1 MSSEVWIFRYGPGP
15 YTTFTNSVISFNGNA
30 GRQNYLDNYSGG
42 TFQITIK
49 NQSNEAASFT
59 RGTAVQIVFNNGITL
74 VYGTVIG
81 VTYTDYPGNVGMST
95 ATITC
100 QDEITRA
107 GKWNL
112 QDFTGY
118 TQLST
123 TAQAERTDEAFSGL
137 KTPTVNVIGA
147 GASTA
152 QAVTNYNGTIL
163 NRLNLLNN
171 TERGA
176 LIAIPAGISFLPRT
190 QMLNYNTVNLHRSIS
205 SSTSIAYTSLRRI
218 NALQN
223 FFNQVTV
230 NYSDAAGTALAPEFG
245 NNTASQTANGIAG
258 FSLQS
263 ADNSSTQATGLASW
277 ISYIQG
283 DPTILKFEVDF
294 DDVTAN
300 NIAIQDFIQNI
311 QTFASLSSV
320 LTWRVPG
327 AGSNTNTNVV
337 FEGFSFNGV
346 PGKTSYTFYFSPA
359 FFYEAFTL
367 DSATLGILNTNRLGW

>member
-1 MSSEVWIFRYGPGP
+1 MSSEVWIFRYGVSNTDF
-15 YTTFTNSVISFNGNA
+15 TTSVISFSGNA

-42 TFQITIK
+42 TFQVTIK
-49 NQSNEAASFT
+49 NQSNQAANFS
-59 RGTAVQIVFNNGITL
+59 RGTIVQIVFNNGVSL

-81 VTYTDYPGNVGMST
+81 VTYSDYPGNVGMST

-100 QDEITRA
+100 QDELTRA

-112 QDFTGY
+112 QNFTGY
-118 TQLST
+118 TQEGT
-123 TAQAERTDEAFSGL
+123 TQQGERTNESYTGF
-137 KTPTVNVIGA
+137 KTPSVARVGDGI
-147 GASTA
+147 STA

-176 LIAIPAGISFLPRT
+176 LIAQVAGILFLARSR
-190 QMLNYNTVNLHRSIS
+190 MLDYNSVNLHRSTS
-205 SSTSIAYTSLRRI
+205 STTSIAYTALRRI
-218 NALQN
+218 NALDN
-223 FFNQVTV
+223 FLNQVTV
-230 NYSDAAGTALAPEFG
+230 NYTDAAGTTLAPVFG

-258 FSLQS
+258 FTLQS

-277 ISYIQG
+277 ISYTQG
-283 DPTILKFEVDF
+283 DPTTLRFEVDF

-300 NIAIQDFIQNI
+300 NIAIQDFIQSI
-311 QTFASLSSV
+311 QTFYNPATI

-327 AGSNTNTNVV
+327 AGSDTATNVV
-337 FEGFSFNGV
+337 FEGFSFSGV

-359 FFYEAFTL
+359 FFYDVFILNSNE
-367 DSATLGILNTNRLGW
+367 SGILDTSRLGW

>member
-1 MSSEVWIFRYGPGP
+1 MSSEIWIFRYGVSNTDF
-15 YTTFTNSVISFNGNA
+15 TTSVISFSGNA

-42 TFQITIK
+42 TFQVTIK
-49 NQSNEAASFT
+49 NQSNQAANFS
-59 RGTAVQIVFNNGITL
+59 RGTIVQIVFNNGVSL

-81 VTYTDYPGNVGMST
+81 VTYSDYPGNVGMST

-100 QDEITRA
+100 QDELTRA

-118 TQLST
+118 IQEGTTQ
-123 TAQAERTDEAFSGL
+123 QGERTNESYTGL
-137 KTPTVNVIGA
+137 KTPDVNRVGDGI
-147 GASTA
+147 STA
-152 QAVTNYNGTIL
+152 QAVTTYNGTIL

-176 LIAIPAGISFLPRT
+176 LIAIPAGILFLARSR
-190 QMLNYNTVNLHRSIS
+190 MLDYNSVNLHRSTS
-205 SSTSIAYTSLRRI
+205 STTSIAYTALRRI
-218 NALQN
+218 NALDN
-223 FFNQVTV
+223 FLNQVTV
-230 NYSDAAGTALAPEFG
+230 NYTDAAGTALAPVFG

-258 FSLQS
+258 FTLQS

-277 ISYIQG
+277 ISYTQG
-283 DPTILKFEVDF
+283 DPTTLRFEVDF

-300 NIAIQDFIQNI
+300 NTAIQDFIQSI
-311 QTFASLSSV
+311 QTFHNPATV

-327 AGSNTNTNVV
+327 AGSDTATNVV
-337 FEGFSFNGV
+337 FEGFSFSGV

-359 FFYEAFTL
+359 FFYDVFILNSNE
-367 DSATLGILNTNRLGW
+367 SGILDTSRLGW

>member
-1 MSSEVWIFRYGPGP
+1 MSSEIWIFRYGVSNTDF
-15 YTTFTNSVISFNGNA
+15 TTSVISFSGNA

-42 TFQITIK
+42 TFQVTIK
-49 NQSNEAASFT
+49 NQSNQAANFS
-59 RGTAVQIVFNNGITL
+59 RGTIVQIVFNNGVSL

-81 VTYTDYPGNVGMST
+81 VTYSDYPGNVGMST

-100 QDEITRA
+100 QDELTRA

-118 TQLST
+118 IQEGTTQ
-123 TAQAERTDEAFSGL
+123 QGERTNESYTGL
-137 KTPTVNVIGA
+137 KTPDVNRVGDGI
-147 GASTA
+147 STA
-152 QAVTNYNGTIL
+152 QAVTTYNGTIL

-176 LIAIPAGISFLPRT
+176 LIAIPAGILFLARSR
-190 QMLNYNTVNLHRSIS
+190 MLDYNSVNLHRSTS
-205 SSTSIAYTSLRRI
+205 STTSIAYTALRRI
-218 NALQN
+218 NALDN
-223 FFNQVTV
+223 FLNQVTV
-230 NYSDAAGTALAPEFG
+230 NYTAAAGTALAPVFG

-258 FSLQS
+258 FTLQS

-277 ISYIQG
+277 ISYTQG
-283 DPTILKFEVDF
+283 DPTTLRFEVDF

-300 NIAIQDFIQNI
+300 NTAIQDFIQSI
-311 QTFASLSSV
+311 QTFHNPATV

-327 AGSNTNTNVV
+327 AGSDTATNVV
-337 FEGFSFNGV
+337 FEGFSFSGV

-359 FFYEAFTL
+359 FFYDVFILNSNE
-367 DSATLGILNTNRLGW
+367 SGILNTSRLGW